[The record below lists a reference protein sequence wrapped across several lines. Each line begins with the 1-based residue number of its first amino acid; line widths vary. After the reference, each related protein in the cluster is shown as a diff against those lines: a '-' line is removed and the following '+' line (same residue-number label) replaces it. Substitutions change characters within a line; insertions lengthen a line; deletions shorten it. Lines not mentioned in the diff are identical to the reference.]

1 MLKAIKTL
9 VPKKQALQSAS
20 QNNTLSGKV
29 ITTEK
34 VLEQI
39 TGARGGGLVL
49 PIKKDKVEK

>member
-9 VPKKQALQSAS
+9 VSKKQAVQSAS
-20 QNNTLSGKV
+20 QNNALSGKV

-49 PIKKDKVEK
+49 PIKKKDVQ